1 MSEMKKTLFIVL
13 IASSC
18 LLSCKAVMKGAA
30 RYWTKKQ
37 IKEFITNCETHASKL
52 MSTEKAVQYC
62 DCAVN
67 VVSEKYQNYEDV
79 KSAGIMEVL
88 KIAKDCKQ

>member
-1 MSEMKKTLFIVL
+1 MKKWIFL
-13 IASSC
+13 ITICVA
-18 LLSCKAVMKGAA
+18 LVSCKAIMKGAA

-37 IKEFITNCETHASKL
+37 ISEFITNCETHASKL
-52 MSTEKAVQYC
+52 MSNEKAVQYC